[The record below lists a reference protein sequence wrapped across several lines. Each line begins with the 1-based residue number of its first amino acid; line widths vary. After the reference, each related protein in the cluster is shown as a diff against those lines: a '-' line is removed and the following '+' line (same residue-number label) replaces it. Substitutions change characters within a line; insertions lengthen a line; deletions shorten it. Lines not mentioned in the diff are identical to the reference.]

1 MNGIVKNLPDA
12 EYRAAPGYGSTA
24 IKWFLEEVPAQ
35 AKHWIDHPEDAPT
48 FDAASVGQLVHALVL
63 DQPHPFV
70 VKDWTYNTKAG
81 KARALEVLHEHGFP
95 EDVEPPTTADE
106 FTEAFA
112 SFGVQTLVA
121 DDFELAKGCAEGVLK
136 HPTARAILERPG
148 SGECSVFA
156 EIDGV
161 KVKARFDWLPDPSDR
176 RLIALDLKTAWSA
189 HPRKFVK
196 NVANFDYAVQ
206 HAHYLDVYQAA
217 VGPAL
222 VGMEPEMLFCVI
234 DKRPPHLVSLV
245 GLPELW
251 AQIGREKV
259 ARARRII
266 AECQE
271 SGVWPGHGDGIHYLE
286 PPSYY
291 LYAAD
296 EQEREAS

>member
-1 MNGIVKNLPDA
+1 MTLQGIIKDLPDS

-35 AKHWIDHPEDAPT
+35 AKHWIDHPEDAPS
-48 FDAASVGQLVHALVL
+48 FDAAQVGTLVHALVL
-63 DQPHPFV
+63 GQPHPFV
-70 VKDWTYNTKAG
+70 VKDWDGRTKAG
-81 KARALEVLHEHGFP
+81 KERAEEAAARG
-95 EDVEPPTTADE
+95 
-106 FTEAFA
+106 
-112 SFGVQTLVA
+112 LVPMSA
-121 DDFELAKGCAEGVLK
+121 DDFVLAKGCAEGVLK

-176 RLIALDLKTAWSA
+176 RMIALDLKTAWSA

-222 VGMEPEMLFCVI
+222 VGMEPELLFCVI

-245 GLPELW
+245 GLPEMW

-266 AECQE
+266 RACEE
-271 SGVWPGHGDGIHYLE
+271 SGVWPGHGDGIHYIE

-291 LYAAD
+291 VYQAA
-296 EQEREAS
+296 EQEEETA